1 MPSVSTALPLRLLVR
16 RLKEAAVA
24 DNRTYIETALAEDT
38 GKTDYQKDFL
48 AHKASNPGGAPVPP
62 LTAEQDEALD
72 LVAAI
77 AEESCLQQRF
87 ELGDLQLSSK

>member
-1 MPSVSTALPLRLLVR
+1 MPVWGGLRDGLM
-16 RLKEAAVA
+16 VA
-24 DNRTYIETALAEDT
+24 NAQYNRTYIETALAEET
-38 GKTDYQKDFL
+38 GKKRFL
-48 AHKASNPGGAPVPP
+48 GPQPKASNPGGASVPP